1 MKARRT
7 ALLYSLVQSC
17 TLAGVPTFNYLKDV
31 LLRVATHPPSL
42 IAQLTPKGW
51 AEQFGRPFRRG
62 VSPSQSGYHRGVPR
76 HATQTRKRVAP
87 RRLPKA
93 RFEELVEEALID
105 AYGEPEQRTAFLTML
120 EEHLACPFT
129 TEVLGQPVQ
138 VERVD
143 LDESDEI
150 VAICRRG
157 RTRQRIPILNLPLPS
172 RPPAGWQWIAAYRH
186 WARGQR

>member
-1 MKARRT
+1 M
-7 ALLYSLVQSC
+7 
-17 TLAGVPTFNYLKDV
+17 
-31 LLRVATHPPSL
+31 
-42 IAQLTPKGW
+42 
-51 AEQFGRPFRRG
+51 
-62 VSPSQSGYHRGVPR
+62 PR

-93 RFEELVEEALID
+93 RLEELVEEALID

-157 RTRQRIPILNLPLPS
+157 RTRQRIPILHLPLPS
-172 RPPAGWQWIAAYRH
+172 RPPTGWEWIAAYRH